1 MKSPHKFFTPDLA
14 TKAYIERANTGIIKE
29 MLDLKRSEIFLFWED

>member
-14 TKAYIERANTGIIKE
+14 TKAYIERANRGIEKK
-29 MLDLKRSEIFLFWED
+29 MLDLKRSEKMLFWED